1 MSAISM
7 VDFGDEYAVRCTEA
21 NNLDLQELV
30 LWLKMRHFG

>member
-7 VDFGDEYAVRCTEA
+7 VDFGDDAMRCTEA